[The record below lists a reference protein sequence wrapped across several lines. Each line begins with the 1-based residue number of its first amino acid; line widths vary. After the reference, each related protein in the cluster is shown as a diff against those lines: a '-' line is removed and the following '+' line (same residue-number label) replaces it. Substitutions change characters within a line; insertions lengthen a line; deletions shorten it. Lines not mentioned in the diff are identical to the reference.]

1 MNNFE
6 TKAQLGISRYLCII
20 MILMPLKA
28 HAYIGPGVG
37 MTAIG
42 TFLALLLIVILA
54 LVGFVWYPAKRAWKR
69 HKADKEKG

>member
-1 MNNFE
+1 
-6 TKAQLGISRYLCII
+6 
-20 MILMPLKA
+20 MPLKA